1 MSTKRDVILDI
12 EKGVWRGVDNN
23 PAAIE
28 KAGKKHGFV
37 TVEPKID
44 GCRAIVGEHGIVS
57 RSGRAFPALAGLDD
71 KIVNHLNHHVIQAG
85 IVLDTEMYLTGMTF
99 EEACGRLQ
107 SKEPLSASE
116 YANLRFA
123 VFDATHVDVLLRKR
137 KSHMDNAERRALAGT
152 ALGAATGPLFLINN
166 RTATCLEEVEHI
178 YQQYRSMGFE
188 GAMVKDPSL
197 PYRNGKVSG
206 CWKMKPSIAV
216 EGRVVGFVMGKTGA
230 NVGKVVGYKVDLED
244 GTGIVSATGL
254 TRDRIALLTAEA
266 ELLGGADH
274 PDMPD
279 LGRVVEVTAMERSA
293 HTLRHPKFSRFRD
306 ILPYKG
312 DKV

>member
-12 EKGVWRGVDNN
+12 EKGIWRGVDNN

-28 KAGKKHGFV
+28 KVLKKNGFV
-37 TVEPKID
+37 LVEPKID
-44 GCRAIVGEHGIVS
+44 GCRAIVGAHGVVS
-57 RSGRAFPALAGLDD
+57 RSGRAFPALTGLDD
-71 KIVNHLNHHVIQAG
+71 RIANHLNHHVTQAG
-85 IVLDTEMYLTGMTF
+85 IVLDCEMYLCGMSF
-99 EEACGRLQ
+99 EDSCGRLQ

-116 YANLRFA
+116 YALLRFA
-123 VFDATHVDVLLRKR
+123 VFDSTHVEVLLRQR
-137 KSHMDNAERRALAGT
+137 KSHMSNAERRALAGT
-152 ALGAATGPLFLINN
+152 AMDCVDSLFFLVNN
-166 RTATCLEEVEHI
+166 RVVSNMADLEHVYH
-178 YQQYRSMGFE
+178 QYRSMGFE

-206 CWKMKPSIAV
+206 CWKMKPSLAV
-216 EGRVVGFVMGKTGA
+216 EGIVVGFVMGKTGA
-230 NVGKVVGYKVDLED
+230 NVGKVVGYRVDLED

-254 TRDRIALLTAEA
+254 TRDRIEMLTTEA

-274 PDMPD
+274 PGMAD

-293 HTLRHPKFSRFRD
+293 NTLRHPKFSRFRD

-312 DKV
+312 VKV